1 MVIRTLL
8 GAHQLLLIFVAPT
21 VSTEVLNGKRC
32 MNHNQTAFW
41 PQSNPYFAAF
51 KSSKPPEDSPDVV
64 DQDARPAIV
73 TRTDIQ
79 IEQDVRDEL
88 EMEPSVRAA
97 AIDVQVS
104 GGLVTLSGVVDGE
117 GERWLIEAAAKR
129 IAGVREILTRMTVFA
144 PDITPADDDIAH
156 DCERVLSHLT
166 PKADYT
172 IAVQVSKGWVT
183 LSGEVAEGYE
193 RRIAET
199 EVSSLLSVLGVNS
212 QVRVRSSIAAGD
224 AAANGVSSI
233 RKPYELKSGS
243 YEFSPD
249 NDRVTWASTVLS
261 WNQHRAMLSAAWS
274 SSSTKRATYGIR
286 FT

>member
-1 MVIRTLL
+1 VHAAFMALRTRIEGAPAVIDLFCANSR
-8 GAHQLLLIFVAPT
+8 
-21 VSTEVLNGKRC
+21 TEVPNGKRC
-32 MNHNQTAFW
+32 MYHTKTAFW

-51 KSSKPPEDSPDVV
+51 NNSPKPPDDAPVLV
-64 DQDARPAIV
+64 DPGARSAIV
-73 TRTDIQ
+73 TRTDMQ

-88 EMEPSVRAA
+88 KMESSVRAA

-104 GGLVTLSGVVDGE
+104 DGVVTLSGVVDGE

-129 IAGVREILTRMTVFA
+129 IAGVRKILTRMTVFS

-166 PKADYT
+166 PKDDYT

-183 LSGEVAEGYE
+183 LSGEVAEGFE

-212 QVRVRSSIAAGD
+212 QVRVRSSMAAGD

-249 NDRVTWASTVLS
+249 NDRVTWASTVHS
-261 WNQHRAMLSAAWS
+261 WNQHRAQLSAAWS
-274 SSSTKRATYGIR
+274 SSGTKRTM
-286 FT
+286 

>member
-1 MVIRTLL
+1 MY
-8 GAHQLLLIFVAPT
+8 HY
-21 VSTEVLNGKRC
+21 
-32 MNHNQTAFW
+32 QTAFW

-51 KSSKPPEDSPDVV
+51 KKSAKSPDDSPVVV
-64 DQDARPAIV
+64 DPGAKPAIV
-73 TRTDIQ
+73 TRTDMQ

-88 EMEPSVRAA
+88 EMESLVRAA
-97 AIDVQVS
+97 AIDVQVID
-104 GGLVTLSGVVDGE
+104 GVVTLSGLVDGE

-129 IAGVREILTRMTVFA
+129 IAGVRKILTRMTVFA

-212 QVRVRSSIAAGD
+212 QIRVRSSIAAGD
-224 AAANGVSSI
+224 TAANGVSSI

-261 WNQHRAMLSAAWS
+261 WNQHRDRLSAAWS
-274 SSSTKRATYGIR
+274 SSSTKRAIYGIR

>member
-1 MVIRTLL
+1 MAHRTVSPPTDGSRLPGCYVRCHTDADQLPAHAALMTLRTLL
-8 GAHQLLLIFVAPT
+8 GGAPA
-21 VSTEVLNGKRC
+21 VIDLCCANSLTEVHNRKRC
-32 MNHNQTAFW
+32 MYHYQTAFW

-51 KSSKPPEDSPDVV
+51 KPSKPPEDSPVVV
-64 DQDARPAIV
+64 DQGARPAIV
-73 TRTDIQ
+73 TRTDMQ

-88 EMEPSVRAA
+88 EMESSVRAA

-117 GERWLIEAAAKR
+117 GERWLIEAAANR
-129 IAGVREILTRMTVFA
+129 IAGVRQILTRMTVFA

-166 PKADYT
+166 PKANYN

-224 AAANGVSSI
+224 AAANGVPSI

-243 YEFSPD
+243 
-249 NDRVTWASTVLS
+249 
-261 WNQHRAMLSAAWS
+261 
-274 SSSTKRATYGIR
+274 
-286 FT
+286 

>member
-1 MVIRTLL
+1 MF
-8 GAHQLLLIFVAPT
+8 HY
-21 VSTEVLNGKRC
+21 E
-32 MNHNQTAFW
+32 TAFW
-41 PQSNPYFAAF
+41 PQSNPYFAALK
-51 KSSKPPEDSPDVV
+51 KSSKPLDDSPVVV
-64 DQDARPAIV
+64 DPGATPAVV
-73 TRTDIQ
+73 TRTDMQ

-88 EMEPSVRAA
+88 DMETSVRAE

-104 GGLVTLSGVVDGE
+104 DGVVTLSGIVDGE
-117 GERWLIEAAAKR
+117 GERWLIETAAKR

-156 DCERVLSHLT
+156 DCERVLSHLA
-166 PKADYT
+166 PKADYA

-212 QVRVRSSIAAGD
+212 QVRVRSSIAAD
-224 AAANGVSSI
+224 DTAPHGVPSI
-233 RKPYELKSGS
+233 RKPYEFKSGS